1 MRVGVESGEVLVAD
15 VARGSTFASGPAV
28 NMAARLQG
36 VARPG
41 EALIGPACH
50 RLVRDRVAVD
60 DRPGLSLKG
69 IGAPVHAARL
79 LAVEDVTVPRAVGSV
94 PLVGRTRELD
104 LLRQAFRRATVDRTC
119 QLATVLGGAGMGKSR
134 VTSEF
139 VADLGDSAS
148 VLRGRCLPYGEG
160 VTYWPLVEAVRQAAG
175 LSGAEPQE
183 RALASVRALLGGAP
197 DAHEVVSK
205 LSSAAGLGGTPASQE
220 DTAWAVRRLLTEMAR
235 SRPVVLVVEDLH
247 WAEPGLIA
255 LLDDVCSW
263 LRNAAVLV
271 FVNARLEFLDAS
283 PGWGAGRA
291 NGVTASLEPLADSEI
306 GTMAEQVLGGPMAD
320 RVLSRLLELAGG
332 NPLYVEQLLAMLVDD
347 GLLRRSGVTWEF
359 SGGSAGLD
367 VPESI
372 SALIA
377 ARLDRLPGD
386 ERAVLGVAA
395 VIGQVFYREAVA
407 ELAGV
412 DSVGRSLTALARKR
426 LVQPCESDMAGQEA
440 IRFCH
445 VLVRDSAYATLPKTV
460 RADLHKRCARW
471 LERAGGG
478 EAYDGFVGGHL
489 EAAYLARADLGE
501 PDAQTVA
508 LGAEA
513 AGRLASAARS
523 IAFADDDGA
532 RALLERADRLL
543 VEEDPLRWQI
553 RLDLA
558 LLSVNDG
565 TRLAES
571 RRLAGSVL
579 DAVRSMHGAPR
590 WATMARII
598 IAHTRQETD
607 PEGATEILRDV
618 AERALHDFPVDEEIC
633 LVAREALSDVA
644 AMRGDSSAS
653 VAEMRAAAGH
663 ARRAGRAIRAE
674 MLELGGTF
682 LMVDGSVP
690 LDECMVAALRRWRE
704 STARIDQAV
713 GAAHA
718 GAVAAM
724 IGDSAVESEAFAF
737 AAGLADEL
745 KSTFPFFLLISRF
758 YADAALGRWS
768 SAARAAEASM
778 IQLSRQGH
786 TSRVSTQAAL
796 LALLRLHLGDIAA
809 ARTALALAL
818 QSTSS
823 DDVVTLAL
831 SAAAQ
836 AWLDAEAG
844 DAEVARSAIERAC
857 ACPDQLLLD
866 RALIH
871 LSCAEVEELLD
882 DPSAAA
888 AHRRRALDL
897 YRMKGATAAAARL
910 ENLAAH
916 QHQMGSMGRSLP
928 PE

>member
-1 MRVGVESGEVLVAD
+1 M
-15 VARGSTFASGPAV
+15 
-28 NMAARLQG
+28 
-36 VARPG
+36 
-41 EALIGPACH
+41 
-50 RLVRDRVAVD
+50 
-60 DRPGLSLKG
+60 
-69 IGAPVHAARL
+69 
-79 LAVEDVTVPRAVGSV
+79 
-94 PLVGRTRELD
+94 
-104 LLRQAFRRATVDRTC
+104 
-119 QLATVLGGAGMGKSR
+119 
-134 VTSEF
+134 
-139 VADLGDSAS
+139 
-148 VLRGRCLPYGEG
+148 
-160 VTYWPLVEAVRQAAG
+160 
-175 LSGAEPQE
+175 
-183 RALASVRALLGGAP
+183 
-197 DAHEVVSK
+197 
-205 LSSAAGLGGTPASQE
+205 
-220 DTAWAVRRLLTEMAR
+220 
-235 SRPVVLVVEDLH
+235 
-247 WAEPGLIA
+247 
-255 LLDDVCSW
+255 
-263 LRNAAVLV
+263 
-271 FVNARLEFLDAS
+271 
-283 PGWGAGRA
+283 
-291 NGVTASLEPLADSEI
+291 LEPLGAADVE
-306 GTMAEQVLGGPMAD
+306 AWPKGPRRD
-320 RVLSRLLELAGG
+320 DLPRDTGRRVESIAGG
-332 NPLYVEQLLAMLVDD
+332 NPLYFEHLLAMLHD
-347 GLLRRSGVTWEF
+347 GHASGASGDTSGDVADVVGFHVPPTITALLT
-359 SGGSAGLD
+359 
-367 VPESI
+367 
-372 SALIA
+372 
-377 ARLDRLPGD
+377 ARLDRFPPE
-386 ERAVLGVAA
+386 ERAVLAIAA
-395 VIGQVFYREAVA
+395 VMGQVFYRRARMSWPRSTT
-407 ELAGV
+407 
-412 DSVGRSLTALARKR
+412 SVPTCPQSCARAWCGPTTD
-426 LVQPCESDMAGQEA
+426 LAGQEA
-440 IRFCH
+440 SGSRTCWS
-445 VLVRDSAYATLPKTV
+445 VRRRTARCRRRCGPTCTSAS
-460 RADLHKRCARW
+460 
-471 LERAGGG
+471 RAGWSGPEG
-478 EAYDGFVGGHL
+478 QAYDDLVGDHL
-489 EAAYLARADLGE
+489 ESAYLARADLGE
-501 PDAQTVA
+501 LDAQTVA